1 MFSDVN
7 NLNGEKILLNRFSE
21 IINDCYWVNDDYV
34 IFQLGGK
41 IIISEIDVRG
51 NINTV
56 QMPQTITL
64 NSGAVINIEN
74 PKISFD
80 QQDKKLYILTQPV
93 ASAPDKNTVLVSE
106 RLVP

>member
-1 MFSDVN
+1 MSDAFWLGDHYVVFTFGN
-7 NLNGEKILLNRFSE
+7 N
-21 IINDCYWVNDDYV
+21 
-34 IFQLGGK
+34 
-41 IIISEIDVRG
+41 IIISEIDNRG

-56 QMPQTITL
+56 QLPNIANLPDGKT
-64 NSGAVINIEN
+64 VDINN
-74 PKISFD
+74 PLIYFN